1 MPFETPQNQGF
12 LVAAYVVAALIYL
25 GYSVSLWR
33 RSRKALGGGS
43 AGRRRRVSLGKTTA
57 RGGPCREGTPTGVGG
72 DGCERGAGP
81 ERSTEPT
88 PPFGTGGRSH

>member
-33 RSRKALGGGS
+33 RSRRALREAGRRASGS
-43 AGRRRRVSLGKTTA
+43 AGQSQDNTTA
-57 RGGPCREGTPTGVGG
+57 RG
-72 DGCERGAGP
+72 
-81 ERSTEPT
+81 RSVP
-88 PPFGTGGRSH
+88 

>member
-33 RSRKALGGGS
+33 RSRRALRE
-43 AGRRRRVSLGKTTA
+43 AGRRVSESAGQSPDNATA
-57 RGGPCREGTPTGVGG
+57 RGRPVP
-72 DGCERGAGP
+72 
-81 ERSTEPT
+81 
-88 PPFGTGGRSH
+88 

>member
-33 RSRKALGGGS
+33 RSRRALREAGKKA
-43 AGRRRRVSLGKTTA
+43 
-57 RGGPCREGTPTGVGG
+57 VG
-72 DGCERGAGP
+72 
-81 ERSTEPT
+81 
-88 PPFGTGGRSH
+88 